1 MTKRVRITTNAR
13 NQDYDVLIE
22 AGSLQRISEHVPEA
36 HTYAIISD
44 SNVARLYAEK
54 ITKQLTNAAV
64 LTFEAGEKNKTAET
78 WQKLSDGLINHNAG
92 RDTCIIAL
100 GGGVTG
106 DVAGFVAATYMRGLP
121 VVQVPTTLLAMIDAS
136 IGGKTGIDIEGGK
149 NLIGAFHQPQ
159 AVIIDPDVLRT
170 LPKNEL
176 RYGMAEAIKH
186 GAIAD
191 AKYLE
196 WIADNMQAINPLESE
211 AITHLIERSVE
222 IKAQYVSADVHEAGA
237 RAALNFGHT
246 IGHALERVTSYAM
259 PHGEAV
265 ARGMVVEIL
274 SGEAAGLA
282 EAGSGAELTRAL
294 EAAGL
299 PVTLPKGTHIDDVIA
314 ATRTDKKV
322 RAGAVRYSI
331 PMRLGA
337 FSADSEG
344 SWTRPVPDDVVRGVL
359 ARLSIT

>member
-1 MTKRVRITTNAR
+1 MTKRVRVSTNQQS
-13 NQDYDVLIE
+13 QDYDVLIE
-22 AGSLQRISEHVPEA
+22 GGSLERISEHVPQA
-36 HTYAIISD
+36 HTYAIIAD
-44 SNVARLYAEK
+44 SNVSAIYAAR
-54 ITKQLTNAAV
+54 ISKQLPNATV
-64 LTFEAGEKNKTAET
+64 LTFQAGEANKNAKT
-78 WQKLSDGLINHNAG
+78 WQQLSDQLIGNNAG

-106 DVAGFVAATYMRGLP
+106 DLAGFVAATYMRGVP

-149 NLIGAFHQPQ
+149 NLIGAFHQPH
-159 AVIIDPDVLRT
+159 AVIIDPDVLQT

-176 RYGMAEAIKH
+176 RYGLAEAIKH

-191 AKYLE
+191 AGYLQ
-196 WIADNMQAINPLESE
+196 WITDNMRAIQALESN

-246 IGHALERVTSYAM
+246 IGHALERVTRYAL

-265 ARGMVVEIL
+265 ACGMVVEIL
-274 SGEAAGLA
+274 TGEAAGVTD
-282 EAGSGAELTRAL
+282 AGSGAKLKQAL

-299 PVTLPKGTHIDDVIA
+299 PAALPKSTNADDVIA
-314 ATRTDKKV
+314 AMRTDKKA
-322 RAGAVRYSI
+322 REGSVRYGV
-331 PMRLGA
+331 PVRLGE
-337 FSADSEG
+337 FSPDESG
-344 SWTRPVPDDVVRGVL
+344 NWTRRVPDDVVREVL